1 MVTDVELA
9 TGEVVIVNVALVL
22 PPGTVTLAGSLAAD
36 ELSLSDTTA
45 PPPGAGPLKVTVP
58 WEVLPPTTLVGF
70 SENEL
75 NASVGET
82 VIVTVAALLL
92 FVPSFAM

>member
-1 MVTDVELA
+1 MVTGVELV
-9 TGEVVIVNVALVL
+9 TGVVVIVKVALVL
-22 PPGTVTLAGSLAAD
+22 RAGIVTLAGSLAAD

-70 SENEL
+70 TESVL
-75 NASVGET
+75 NADVDKT

-92 FVPSFAM
+92 FVPSFAV